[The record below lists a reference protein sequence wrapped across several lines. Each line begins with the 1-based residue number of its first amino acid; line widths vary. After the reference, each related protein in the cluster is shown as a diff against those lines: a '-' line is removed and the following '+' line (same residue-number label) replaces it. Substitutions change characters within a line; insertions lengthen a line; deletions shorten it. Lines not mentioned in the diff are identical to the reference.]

1 MIINCDT
8 CRIKK
13 TCKEH
18 MKGFSCY
25 YRFTTEQIE
34 TGKERIKQWNQYY
47 QPK

>member
-13 TCKEH
+13 TCKEY

-25 YRFTTEQIE
+25 YRFTKEQIE
-34 TGKERIKQWNQYY
+34 QQGT
-47 QPK
+47 